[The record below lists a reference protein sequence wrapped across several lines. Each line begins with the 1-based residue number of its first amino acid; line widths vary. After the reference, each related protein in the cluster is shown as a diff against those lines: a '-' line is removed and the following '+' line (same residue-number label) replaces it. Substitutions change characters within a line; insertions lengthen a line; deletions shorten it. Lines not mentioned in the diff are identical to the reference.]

1 MPKNDD
7 VVHAVHLEEMKVFLH
22 SSSDVV
28 LLRARTSQPED
39 IWYSLLEHALTFE
52 RLAAEEQDPNCP
64 PIHARMIRESMR
76 HQADQVANLGV
87 HQGGTWA
94 GRSAGS
100 PAVGQAL
107 RRRLAFFVALVAVFL
122 PTVLR
127 RALD

>member
-76 HQADQVANLGV
+76 HQADQVANFWRPPGW
-87 HQGGTWA
+87 HMGGA
-94 GRSAGS
+94 IRRQSSCRSGASPPPGLFRGSGGRFLADGPTSS
-100 PAVGQAL
+100 P
-107 RRRLAFFVALVAVFL
+107 
-122 PTVLR
+122 
-127 RALD
+127 